1 MKLKTKKSSRRENA
15 AKAEA
20 FREVIADEP
29 DRINMRTF
37 KKLKKAAQEKA
48 LRNDTTLTLIIND
61 FLKDYVA
68 K

>member
-15 AKAEA
+15 TKAEA